1 MVATKMADSAG
12 GDLSDALRDVQSA
25 IAEAYPDSKS
35 AKTYPRQV
43 ASTATHIEAA
53 LAARRKPN

>member
-1 MVATKMADSAG
+1 MADSAG
-12 GDLSDALRDVQSA
+12 ADLSDALRDVQSA
-25 IAEAYPDSKS
+25 IAAAYPDSKS
-35 AKTYPRQV
+35 AKTYPRQF